1 MKIIKEIQKMK
12 IKKETKE
19 KKKIQ
24 MMKKM
29 LKIIFI
35 KMKMEI
41 QSILKIQLIMK
52 IFKILPCQKIYR
64 KLTIKVNQLSS
75 LNYFKDFK
83 NSKMINLKMLMIKIK
98 KIIIKHNNSIK
109 EIKLMDMQLVA
120 QIKLFKMEK
129 KKEKL
134 ISKKNLT

>member
-64 KLTIKVNQLSS
+64 TLTIKVNQLSS